1 MNDSQRDPRSPAE
14 RVDDLVCILEAMGKS
29 VREALLRH
37 KRAGNPIAVWREG
50 AVAWLPP
57 EEIVIDDLLAEERQG

>member
-1 MNDSQRDPRSPAE
+1 MSNSQHDPRSPAE
-14 RVDDLVCILEAMGKS
+14 RVDDLPCILEAMRQS

-50 AVAWLPP
+50 AVVWVPP
-57 EEIVIDDLLAEERQG
+57 EEIVIDDA

>member
-1 MNDSQRDPRSPAE
+1 MNTMNNSQHDPRSAAE
-14 RVDDLVCILEAMGKS
+14 RVDDLPSILAAMGQS

-50 AVAWLPP
+50 AVAWVQP
-57 EEIVIDDLLAEERQG
+57 EEIVIDDA

>member
-1 MNDSQRDPRSPAE
+1 MNSSPHVPRSAAE
-14 RVDDLVCILEAMGKS
+14 RVDDLPSILAAMGQS

-50 AVAWLPP
+50 AVAWVPP
-57 EEIVIDDLLAEERQG
+57 EEIVIDD

>member
-1 MNDSQRDPRSPAE
+1 MNNSQNDPRSPTE
-14 RVDDLVCILEAMGKS
+14 RVDDLSCILEAMRQS

-50 AVAWLPP
+50 AVVWVPP
-57 EEIVIDDLLAEERQG
+57 EEIVIDDA